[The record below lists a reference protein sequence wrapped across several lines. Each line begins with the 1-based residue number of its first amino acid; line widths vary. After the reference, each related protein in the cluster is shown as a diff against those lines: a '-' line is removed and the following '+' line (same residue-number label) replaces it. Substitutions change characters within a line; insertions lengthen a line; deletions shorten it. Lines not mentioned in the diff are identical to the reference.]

1 MLKNPEYRKIFVI
14 LMLVDIGGTLYYI
27 GTNFALDEIGLEY
40 GANMISSGLIE
51 FVAFAVL
58 RKL

>member
-1 MLKNPEYRKIFVI
+1 MLRNPEYRKLFLI

-40 GANMISSGLIE
+40 GANMISSGIIE
-51 FVAFAVL
+51 FAAFVVL
-58 RKL
+58 RK